1 MILSLKSK
9 SERLTD
15 GEDGENEN
23 SERCVQ
29 NEL

>member
-9 SERLTD
+9 SERLTN
-15 GEDGENEN
+15 GKDGENEN
-23 SERCVQ
+23 SERRVQ